1 MLPRRSSTKA
11 GRVEPL
17 VKGGRSDPEAGPRA
31 GPARRTVVARAG
43 VANPAANRPVV
54 SRPVAGSAVTRRAG
68 PGRPRSRQSEE
79 AILEA
84 TGKLLS
90 SEGYLGLT
98 VSKIAARARA
108 SKSTIYRRWPTKEH
122 LVLAAFD
129 RWPMMV
135 PRDRGDLL
143 SDLVDLYQQ
152 YLRIHYRAPAGAL
165 VPTLVAECVSN
176 PSLSVLFD
184 SLMQRRLDPTR
195 VIVRRAI
202 GRGELPADT
211 DLELAVEAFTAAAV
225 LRVYFLP
232 TDLSVKAMRRLFVVQ
247 LRGLR
252 ARGY

>member
-1 MLPRRSSTKA
+1 MARK
-11 GRVEPL
+11 
-17 VKGGRSDPEAGPRA
+17 
-31 GPARRTVVARAG
+31 PARR
-43 VANPAANRPVV
+43 
-54 SRPVAGSAVTRRAG
+54 
-68 PGRPRSRQSEE
+68 GRPRSLESEE

-98 VSKIAARARA
+98 VSKVAARARA

-122 LVLAAFD
+122 LVMAAFD

-143 SDLVDLYQQ
+143 SDLLDLYQQ
-152 YLRIHYRAPAGAL
+152 YLRVHYRTPTGAI
-165 VPTLVAECVSN
+165 VPTLVAERVSN
-176 PSLSVLFD
+176 PALGVLFD
-184 SLMQRRLDPTR
+184 SLMRRRLDPTR
-195 VIVRRAI
+195 VIVQRAI
-202 GRGELPADT
+202 DRGELPPDT
-211 DLELAVEAFTAAAV
+211 DMELAVEAVTAAAV
-225 LRVYFLP
+225 MRVYFLP